1 MLNSDQFKQRSQEL
15 LGLLGMQKGISYKA
29 NMGDNFFLESLDKEI
44 NQLQDDT
51 FKVLVIG
58 EFTCGKSTLLNAL
71 MGKPLLPD
79 GVPPTTGTICEI
91 VYSDVA
97 QAVLYP
103 KDERQSKL
111 TIKTEELAKYIC
123 IDHTIS
129 KEDREKKPNPYRKAI
144 VKYPLNICKQ
154 GIVLVD
160 SPGLSD
166 PSCHDAITEKYIS
179 QADAIIYCISAT
191 QPYTKEDKQAIER
204 LTSLGYK
211 SIIFVVTKID
221 LVQYNDMINGTNEV
235 GKVKD
240 YCLDKLSKHT
250 DLGKDG
256 IFFVSSL
263 LALNGK
269 TQHKPEMLA
278 RSNFL
283 PLEKRLEEILFAEK
297 GRMRLLKTLYAMR
310 RINRE
315 TTSHLMNKID
325 VLNTNKSKLKE
336 RIDKAQKDL
345 DAAQS
350 KADKISLQ
358 FETDSYRLVNGTK
371 DRGRAFFLSD
381 ILPNISTWVEEFEPS
396 DEQSISMFHPKRTGT
411 AFTEGCI
418 KYVQARM
425 ETRVAEW
432 CQDLV
437 GNYLVPQLKNL
448 AEQQDANLR
457 DYEDD
462 LKHIRATLNLH
473 SLDGDEIRKGESAG
487 TMNRISAALLGIL
500 LNPAAVAVGGAFGW
514 KGLITSLV
522 TTLIGGIVIGI
533 IAIFTPVGWPALIIT
548 WIVSAL
554 VSGKIT
560 GNNIESKIKKKI
572 AEKMYEELSKQ
583 QENVASQIEQS
594 VMFVISKAQT
604 AVKQS
609 LRSPVVQYEKVLAEA
624 KESEGMD
631 ASALQRQIATYK
643 QLQQENMGLANE
655 TDTLAQKL
663 GA

>member
-1 MLNSDQFKQRSQEL
+1 MLNSDQFKQCSQEL

-29 NMGDNFFLESLDKEI
+29 NMGDRSFLESLDTEMS
-44 NQLQDDT
+44 QLQDDT
-51 FKVLVIG
+51 FKVLVMG
-58 EFTCGKSTLLNAL
+58 TFNSGKSTFLNAI
-71 MGKPLLPD
+71 MGEKLLPMAA
-79 GVPPTTGTICEI
+79 VPATAVIGEI
-91 VYSDVA
+91 VYGDVA

-103 KDERQSKL
+103 KDEKQSKL
-111 TIKTEELAKYIC
+111 TIKTEELSKYVL

-129 KEDREKKPNPYRKAI
+129 KEDREKKPSPYRKVVI
-144 VKYPLNICKQ
+144 KYPLKICKQ

-160 SPGLSD
+160 SPGLND
-166 PSCHDAITEKYIS
+166 PTCHDAITKNYLP
-179 QADAIIYCISAT
+179 QADAIIFCINGVS
-191 QPYTKEDKQAIER
+191 QYTKDEQQELER
-204 LTSLGYK
+204 LILMGYR
-211 SIIFVVTKID
+211 SIIFVVTHMD
-221 LVQYNDMINGTNEV
+221 MLEYNDSMNGTNEA
-235 GKVKD
+235 GKVKN

-250 DLGKDG
+250 DLGRDG

-263 LALNGK
+263 QALNGK
-269 TQHKPEMLA
+269 IQHNSEMLA

-283 PLEKRLEEILFAEK
+283 PLEKRLEEVLFAEK

-310 RINRE
+310 RVNRE
-315 TTSHLMNKID
+315 TTLHLMNKID
-325 VLNTNKSKLKE
+325 VLNTDKSKFKK
-336 RIDKAQKDL
+336 RIDKAQKNL
-345 DAAQS
+345 DAAQN

-358 FETDSYRLVNGTK
+358 FETDSYRLVNGAK

-396 DEQSISMFHPKRTGT
+396 EEQSISMFHPKRTGT

-418 KYVQARM
+418 KYVQARIEAKM
-425 ETRVAEW
+425 AEW

-437 GNYLVPQLKNL
+437 SNYLAPQLKNL
-448 AEQQDANLR
+448 AEQQNANLQ

-462 LKHIRATLNLH
+462 LKHIRTTLNLH
-473 SLDGDEIRKGESAG
+473 SLDGDEIRKEESAG
-487 TMNRISAALLGIL
+487 SMNRILAALLGIL
-500 LNPAAVAVGGAFGW
+500 LNPAAIAVGGAFGW

-522 TTLIGGIVIGI
+522 TTLIGGIVVGI

-554 VSGKIT
+554 VSGKIA

-572 AEKMYEELSKQ
+572 ADSMYGELSKQ

-594 VMFVISKAQT
+594 VVFVISKAQT

-609 LRSPVVQYEKVLAEA
+609 LHSPVVQYEKVLAEA
-624 KESEGMD
+624 KASEGMES
-631 ASALQRQIATYK
+631 SALQRQIATYK
-643 QLQQENMGLANE
+643 QLRQENMGLANE
-655 TDTLAQKL
+655 ADTLAQKL